1 MDEGF
6 FICFGILALLCLIA
20 ALPLAVIALIIALR
34 ARREAKDLA
43 CRLTDQ
49 ARAAPAAAAPTAAA
63 PTEPGAEAPG
73 GLVTRRNVPQPWNA
87 PGRSRGRLGDD
98 ARAGIAPPPPPTP
111 AREPIRWEE
120 WIGLKGLAVAGIV
133 VFLIGAA
140 LFAAHAHAQGWFG
153 RRGYFQV
160 SLLALGGLAFLVAG
174 EVYERK
180 KFQVLSWVLTGGGLA
195 LEYFAVYAA
204 WARFH
209 IIPEPA
215 AWTLMTVITAVAIL
229 LSVRY
234 ASLAVAIL
242 SLVGGL
248 AGPLVIRPDRDP
260 GHILLLYLVA
270 VNAGVLVVAYFK
282 KWRVL
287 NLLALGGTILNVCVW
302 LYSHYYHGGV
312 AVEKLAFIVTY
323 MTVLW
328 AMYFVLSLVYH
339 LLGRRD
345 PSRLDLPLT
354 IINVVAYYT
363 GLYILLRADHHH
375 WLGGIAAVLG
385 AIYLVEGLAIRKWA
399 PVQARFVLLQLA
411 QALGL
416 VTLAIPIQLEGIWIP
431 MAWAAEAAVLFYLG
445 VRLKDW
451 RLRAVALLVHLASV
465 IALGYFAEEAEEAA
479 GPLVFNARTATYAV
493 VALAMA
499 VSAWLYRRAED
510 KKPAERIAV
519 TATAGLAH
527 AVLIALV
534 LLEAGVWE
542 CEAEAHVIRQH
553 AADLST
559 RLAHLRWIRDAASAA
574 VLGAYGLLAVGL
586 VAVLRRAFHHAMAL
600 AAFAVSFNAIS
611 IAQGHLPQLKFVA
624 GWNQVGA
631 TFAAVAV
638 CLAIAAVVSRYAT
651 RPALGA
657 RRMAIAYELLALGVV
672 LSLYVTELSRARDY
686 MTEGLNL
693 HLGDVSFRSLTAA
706 GFAVM
711 AGLVMMR
718 GFWIRSLAHRIV
730 GLAAMAVAVILLL
743 AVAFAGGR
751 GYDTLLWQ
759 PRGVAFLLLIAAMA
773 LTVIGYL
780 RHPPQIAPER
790 TTVGPVVAVLVHLVV
805 LGCFTLEAQDF
816 WDAHAE
822 TWFPQQELHAWY
834 ARHATLSV
842 GYALYA
848 LALLGAGIR
857 RRSKLLRILALVI
870 LGGTLAKVMLLDLS
884 RLEAMWRI
892 LSFVGLGMLL
902 LAASLLYHKYRHII
916 FPAETDEAE
925 TDEKETSDALH

>member
-6 FICFGILALLCLIA
+6 FICVGIPAVLCVIA
-20 ALPLAVIALIIALR
+20 ALPLAIVALVIALR

-43 CRLTDQ
+43 RRLTDQ
-49 ARAAPAAAAPTAAA
+49 ARAAPAAAAPPEPGAAA
-63 PTEPGAEAPG
+63 PG
-73 GLVTRRNVPQPWNA
+73 
-87 PGRSRGRLGDD
+87 GRLGDD
-98 ARAGIAPPPPPTP
+98 ARAGIAAPPQPPKP
-111 AREPIRWEE
+111 ARAPIRWEE

-153 RRGYFQV
+153 RKGYFQV
-160 SLLALGGLAFLVAG
+160 SLLALGGLAFLIAG

-180 KFQVLSWVLTGGGLA
+180 KFQVLSRALTGGGLA
-195 LEYFAVYAA
+195 MEYFAVYAA

-215 AWTLMTVITAVAIL
+215 AWTLMIVATAVAIL

-248 AGPLVIRPDRDP
+248 AGPLVIRPERDP
-260 GHILLLYLVA
+260 GHILFLYLVA
-270 VNAGVLVVAYFK
+270 VNAGVLAVAYFK
-282 KWRVL
+282 KWRAL
-287 NLLALGGTILNVCVW
+287 NLLALGGTIVNVCAW

-312 AVEKLAFIVTY
+312 ATEKLAFIVTY

-339 LLGRRD
+339 LPGRRD
-345 PSRLDLPLT
+345 PSRLDLPVT

-363 GLYILLRADHHH
+363 GLYVLLRADYHP
-375 WLGGIAAVLG
+375 WLGPAAAVLG
-385 AIYLVEGLAIRKWA
+385 AIYLLEGLAIRKWA

-431 MAWAAEAAVLFYLG
+431 MAWGAEAAVLFYLG

-451 RLRAVALLVHLASV
+451 RLRSAGLLVHAASV
-465 IALGYFAEEAEEAA
+465 IALAWFAREAWDTK
-479 GPLVFNARTATYAV
+479 GMLVLNARTATFAV
-493 VALAMA
+493 VGLAMA
-499 VSAWLYRRAED
+499 LSAWFYRRAED
-510 KKPAERIAV
+510 KKPAEGVAV
-519 TATAGLAH
+519 TVAAGLAH
-527 AVLIALV
+527 LVLMVLIGVEVARWHADAGAAL
-534 LLEAGVWE
+534 
-542 CEAEAHVIRQH
+542 RKRSP
-553 AADLST
+553 ADLWQQLGD
-559 RLAHLRWIRDAASAA
+559 LAWLRDALLATGLA
-574 VLGAYGLLAVGL
+574 VYGLVAVGL

-600 AAFAVSFNAIS
+600 AAFAASFIVIS
-611 IAQGHLPQLKFVA
+611 IAQEHLPQLKFVA
-624 GWNQVGA
+624 AWNQVGA
-631 TFAAVAV
+631 AFAAVAG

-657 RRMAIAYELLALGVV
+657 RRMAVTYELLALGVV
-672 LSLYVTELSRARDY
+672 LGLYLTELFRARAY
-686 MTEGLNL
+686 MVAEVNAYLTGTSL
-693 HLGDVSFRSLTAA
+693 HSLTAA

-730 GLAAMAVAVILLL
+730 GLAAMGVAIILLL
-743 AVAFAGGR
+743 AAAFADDR
-751 GYDTLLWQ
+751 AYDTILWQ

-780 RHPPQIAPER
+780 RHSPQIAPER
-790 TTVGPVVAVLVHLVV
+790 SRVGPAVAVLVHLVV
-805 LGCFTLEAQDF
+805 LWCFTLEAQDF

-822 TWFPQQELHAWY
+822 AWFPRQELHAWY

-925 TDEKETSDALH
+925 TDEKETSDETA